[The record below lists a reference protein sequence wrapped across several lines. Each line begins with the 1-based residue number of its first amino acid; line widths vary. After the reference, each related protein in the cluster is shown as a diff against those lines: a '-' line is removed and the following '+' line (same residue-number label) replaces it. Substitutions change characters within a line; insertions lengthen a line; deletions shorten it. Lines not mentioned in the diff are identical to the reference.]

1 MEPEVQYRYSDEYRD
16 RFALNGSERYWLE
29 EAINLYIKTAEKEL
43 SMPNSIIT
51 PEYIKQVF
59 KNINSKLDCW
69 TD

>member
-1 MEPEVQYRYSDEYRD
+1 METETQYRYSDEYRD
-16 RFALNGSERYWLE
+16 RFAFNQGERYWLQ

-43 SMPNSIIT
+43 AMPNSLIT
-51 PEYIKQVF
+51 PEYIKLLF

>member
-16 RFALNGSERYWLE
+16 RFALNSGERYWLQ
-29 EAINLYIKTAEKEL
+29 EAINLYLKTAEKEL

-51 PEYIKQVF
+51 PEYVKLLF
-59 KNINSKLDCW
+59 RNINSKLDCW

>member
-16 RFALNGSERYWLE
+16 RFAFNGSDRYWME
-29 EAINLYIKTAEKEL
+29 EAFNLYIKTAEKEL

-51 PEYIKQVF
+51 PEYIKLLF

>member
-1 MEPEVQYRYSDEYRD
+1 MEPEVQYSYSDEYRS
-16 RFALNGSERYWLE
+16 RFALNGSDRYWLE

-51 PEYIKQVF
+51 PEYIKLLF